1 MVSGGHDG
9 HLKVWDLRK
18 VGAPDS
24 DGESQQTEPIFVLED
39 AHKKKYDEGVQGL
52 QIHPSQPFVATGGAD
67 SIIQVFELFA

>member
-24 DGESQQTEPIFVLED
+24 DGEGQQTEPIFVLED
-39 AHKKKYDEGVQGL
+39 AHKKK
-52 QIHPSQPFVATGGAD
+52 
-67 SIIQVFELFA
+67 